1 MLLVRFFLVF
11 IINKFVFLR
20 FKIFKHTLQE
30 LMSRAFKASRKYL
43 NEDNLEKFQETIK
56 KMTDISEI
64 NYTFM
69 ESIILI

>member
-1 MLLVRFFLVF
+1 
-11 IINKFVFLR
+11 
-20 FKIFKHTLQE
+20 
-30 LMSRAFKASRKYL
+30 MSRAFKASRKYL